1 MRAFRILPSSTT
13 SLSFSAQPIAWSV
26 PPSICPLHRSGL
38 MAFPT
43 SWTAQKPST
52 VVSNV
57 SRSTSTSAMSQPHA
71 NTGYASPRYVSS
83 SQTTS
88 PGVSYVFSDTTG
100 SFPVRAK
107 RSRAARS
114 TIEPTI
120 ITVRDA
126 TVGPESGTTEVDG
139 VANSTRSIETQS
151 ASADLRRR
159 RADPEKRLFPR
170 RATQHVDCHPTLQP
184 AFARAREARS
194 VQEDA
199 RADAASLA
207 GGGTARRAPAKQ
219 RGDRP
224 RGRGRTERG
233 TLLVPSARLSRLLDA
248 ALDADRLLQELARR
262 RRVAD
267 PEEVLLAQLERVGGQ
282 LARDS
287 VHVPLDGPD
296 RLRRSE
302 ASEGAVRRR
311 VRGDRDGLD
320 RDVLPAVGA
329 GRVEGGAR
337 EDDRSQRDVRT
348 AVHEDPDRD
357 GRQVSLAVAAGLDRH
372 LTGMALRRRLDVLL
386 PVVDHLHGPAA
397 LLREQEG
404 MESEK
409 RGVLLLP
416 AESAARHGLR
426 HVHVRVVEAERALDT
441 LVNVERALQRA
452 HQMSPVGVPER
463 EHALRLDVEL
473 LLMVRAVPAGQ
484 ADRTRSDR
492 LGGVAFRDPVC
503 RKDVVRPVNLGL
515 SRERVGDREDG
526 WQGLDLGRERAQGT
540 GEADGILGRHE
551 RDRLVS
557 VAHFVGSEDGLV
569 LLDERDDVHRHVLG
583 GHDRHARPV
592 ERGIPSDASQTPPR
606 HRTAEG
612 RAEEG
617 ARSREIVDVAGR
629 PGDLRRSI
637 RARNA
642 AANEGH
648 ASASRDVPK
657 SGVDLGEAKPETEPL
672 GFLRNDALAIEHDRR
687 HLAEQEAYC

>member
-52 VVSNV
+52 VVSYV

-88 PGVSYVFSDTTG
+88 PGVSYVFSETTG
-100 SFPVRAK
+100 SFPARRRSAASSNEPPPFWRSFSVRAK

-463 EHALRLDVEL
+463 E
-473 LLMVRAVPAGQ
+473 
-484 ADRTRSDR
+484 
-492 LGGVAFRDPVC
+492 
-503 RKDVVRPVNLGL
+503 
-515 SRERVGDREDG
+515 
-526 WQGLDLGRERAQGT
+526 
-540 GEADGILGRHE
+540 
-551 RDRLVS
+551 
-557 VAHFVGSEDGLV
+557 
-569 LLDERDDVHRHVLG
+569 
-583 GHDRHARPV
+583 
-592 ERGIPSDASQTPPR
+592 
-606 HRTAEG
+606 
-612 RAEEG
+612 
-617 ARSREIVDVAGR
+617 
-629 PGDLRRSI
+629 
-637 RARNA
+637 
-642 AANEGH
+642 
-648 ASASRDVPK
+648 
-657 SGVDLGEAKPETEPL
+657 
-672 GFLRNDALAIEHDRR
+672 
-687 HLAEQEAYC
+687 